1 MSRTFE
7 LSDANIAN
15 KYVFWLSSL
24 SADIKLGIIE
34 GLSANLRH
42 KKRKDNDEDMTF
54 VEKLSG
60 AWDDGTSIEE
70 KMNEIRNPER
80 SILQRD
86 VNIW

>member
-34 GLSANLRH
+34 GLSAFKYN
-42 KKRKDNDEDMTF
+42 N
-54 VEKLSG
+54 S
-60 AWDDGTSIEE
+60 
-70 KMNEIRNPER
+70 
-80 SILQRD
+80 
-86 VNIW
+86 